1 MFERPAPE
9 IRTQGWARRAL
20 KAKTAT
26 RMHPDVK
33 AFLDQCY
40 ESPVR
45 IRDKQALLVMK
56 EKFRDRID
64 PAAGR
69 PMMLRQSQIR
79 SYFSRR
85 AAEEK
90 KAGKKVC
97 RAPQESDDEGDAG
110 GSEVL
115 VDGNP
120 YAGLA
125 MSELTKLVRDRGHA
139 VTHGATPEDVR
150 DQLTALDAATG

>member
-1 MFERPAPE
+1 
-9 IRTQGWARRAL
+9 
-20 KAKTAT
+20 
-26 RMHPDVK
+26 
-33 AFLDQCY
+33 
-40 ESPVR
+40 
-45 IRDKQALLVMK
+45 
-56 EKFRDRID
+56 
-64 PAAGR
+64 
-69 PMMLRQSQIR
+69 MLRQSQIR

-150 DQLTALDAATG
+150 DPLTALDAATGVVQYWLLVQALGTQDCLQVPRVHM

>member
-1 MFERPAPE
+1 M
-9 IRTQGWARRAL
+9 
-20 KAKTAT
+20 
-26 RMHPDVK
+26 
-33 AFLDQCY
+33 
-40 ESPVR
+40 R
-45 IRDKQALLVMK
+45 IRDKQALLMMK

-90 KAGKKVC
+90 KAGGKVC